1 MAKRDDIPMIKAV
14 LFDLDDTLTDRVASL
29 SKYAA
34 LFHREFAG
42 LLGAVTVR
50 EIESTLVAL
59 DAQGYRP
66 RDEVYAG
73 IVERLAWV
81 HTPNT
86 SEIRDHWDT
95 WFPQSTVARSGA
107 QETLTALAAAGLRLG
122 VVTNGSVLTQ
132 SAKIAQLGIGRYFAT
147 VVISEAAHCKK
158 PAPRIFQYALEEIGR
173 LAGETLFVGDHPMN
187 DVLGS
192 VEAGLIPVWLEGIHV
207 WPSPYAAPAR
217 RIRALSEV
225 LEFISPQ
232 R

>member
-14 LFDLDDTLTDRVASL
+14 LFDLDDTLTDRAASL

-34 LFHREFAG
+34 HFHREFAG
-42 LLGAVTVR
+42 LLGATTVR
-50 EIESTLVAL
+50 EIESTFVVL
-59 DAQGYRP
+59 DAHGYRP

-73 IVERLAWV
+73 IVEQLAWA
-81 HTPNT
+81 HTPHT
-86 SEIRDHWDT
+86 SAIRDHWHT
-95 WFPQSTVARSGA
+95 WFPQATVARSGA
-107 QETLTALAAAGLRLG
+107 LETLAALAAAGLRLG

-132 SAKIAQLGIGRYFAT
+132 SAKIAQLGIGHCFAT

-158 PAPRIFQYALEEIGR
+158 PDPRIFQYALEEIGR

-207 WPSPYAAPAR
+207 WPSSYAAPDR
-217 RIRALSEV
+217 RIRVLSEV
-225 LEFISPQ
+225 LGFISPQ